1 MPKKDSITNL
11 SGVRLV
17 KMPRKIAWEAEV
29 VIEVVGAMVIDEEA
43 VETGEEEEEEFA
55 MPFRRAIAVVDHRA
69 SSLTLEE
76 EEEEEEEVVVDTE
89 AIEVAE
95 VEVEEEEE
103 EECATL
109 TRGESA
115 LADPHAD
122 FRTKV
127 GRT

>member
-76 EEEEEEEVVVDTE
+76 EEVVVE
-89 AIEVAE
+89 A
-95 VEVEEEEE
+95 EEEE

-109 TRGESA
+109 IRRESA
-115 LADPHAD
+115 LADPLAD
-122 FRTKV
+122 FRTVKLF
-127 GRT
+127 

>member
-17 KMPRKIAWEAEV
+17 KMPRKIAWEAVV
-29 VIEVVGAMVIDEEA
+29 VIEVGAMVIDEEV

-69 SSLTLEE
+69 SSLTLE